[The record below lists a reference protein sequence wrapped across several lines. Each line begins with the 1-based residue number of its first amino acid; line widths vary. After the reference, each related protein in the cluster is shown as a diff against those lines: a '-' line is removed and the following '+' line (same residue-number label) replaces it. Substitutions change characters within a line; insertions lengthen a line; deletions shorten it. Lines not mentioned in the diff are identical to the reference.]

1 MTTFD
6 LSKTYA
12 ASRELSR
19 RAHQLIPGGAHTYAK
34 GDDQYPE
41 QAPGFIAEGR
51 GCHVRDVD
59 GNEFIEYGMGL
70 RAVTL
75 GHAYEPVVRAAARQ
89 MELGNNYTRPAPV
102 EVECA
107 EKLLSMVP
115 GAEQVKFAK
124 DGSTVITAATKLARA
139 YTGRSKVAYCI
150 DHPFF
155 SYNDWFIGGF
165 EMSAGIPPEH
175 RSLVTT
181 FHYNDLDSL
190 RRVFDEHPGEIAC
203 ILMEPERD
211 RPPEDD
217 FLRRAR
223 DLAHDHGALMIL
235 DEMITGFRWHNGG
248 AQTLYGV
255 QPDLAGFG
263 KALANGFAVS
273 ALTGRREIMQLGGW
287 DHDRDRVFLL
297 STTHGAENHALAA
310 SIATME
316 VYEREDVIGTLR
328 RRGERLRDGCN
339 AVARELGVQHSF
351 EVTGHPANLVYVTR
365 DQQGRPSQPFRTLFM
380 QEIIRRGIL
389 GPSFVISYS
398 HSEADV
404 DRTIEATRGALEVYR
419 RGLEDGVE
427 TVLEG
432 RPVQPVDRRRH

>member
-1 MTTFD
+1 MTTPD
-6 LSKTYA
+6 PSRSYA

-19 RAHQLIPGGAHTYAK
+19 RARQLIPGGAHTYAK
-34 GDDQYPE
+34 GDDQFPE
-41 QAPGFIAEGR
+41 QAPGFIAEGH

-75 GHAYEPVVRAAARQ
+75 GHAYGPVVRAAAEQ
-89 MELGNNYTRPAPV
+89 MKLGNNYTRPAPV

-115 GAEQVKFAK
+115 GAEQVKFSK

-139 YTGRSKVAYCI
+139 WTGRDKVAYCA

-165 EMSAGIPPEH
+165 RMSAGIPAVH

-190 RRVFDEHPGEIAC
+190 RRVFDENPGQIAC
-203 ILMEPERD
+203 ILLEPERE

-223 DLAHDHGALMIL
+223 DLAHENGALFVL

-255 QPDLAGFG
+255 EPDLSGFG

-273 ALTGRREIMQLGGW
+273 ALTGKREIMQLGGW

-310 SIATME
+310 AIATME
-316 VYEREDVIGTLR
+316 VYEEEDVIGTLR

-339 AVARELGVQHSF
+339 AAARELGVEGSF
-351 EVTGHPANLVYVTR
+351 EVLGHPANLVYATR
-365 DQQGRPSQPFRTLFM
+365 DRDGSPSQRFRTLFM
-380 QEIIRRGIL
+380 QEIIKRGIL

-398 HSEADV
+398 HSDDDI
-404 DRTIEATRGALEVYR
+404 DRTIEATHRALEVYR
-419 RGLEDGVE
+419 RGLEDGVD

-432 RPVQPVDRRRH
+432 RPVQPVDRRRG